1 MRADPAPPTPARVRC
16 LIWVR
21 DGRGEGQEMTGWGTK
36 RFESNKNEKK
46 KKQIESDP
54 KELK

>member
-36 RFESNKNEKK
+36 RFESNKNGKK
-46 KKQIESDP
+46 KK
-54 KELK
+54 KGK